1 MMFPASCNPNQQ
13 YKDDE
18 SVCISEHDQHGCPAD
33 PRFVEAAYALAD
45 RLLGYRQSELQDPSR
60 AAEFL
65 EKAVHD
71 SSHADHREPVQNFA
85 GYLVRRFTG
94 IVDAFL
100 RREKR
105 IEYVDPQALADR
117 YSTLHDELEQI
128 ENRIRLDQVMSF
140 MDSETLRICFRVL
153 DGHTMADVARELSI
167 TPNALYLRFRRGCT
181 KAIER
186 MEAGDPR
193 VPIAGKPLE

>member
-1 MMFPASCNPNQQ
+1 MMFPGSCNPNPQCNQ
-13 YKDDE
+13 DE
-18 SVCISEHDQHGCPAD
+18 SVWIREQDQHGRPAD
-33 PRFVEAAYALAD
+33 PRFVQAAYTLAD
-45 RLLGYRQSELQDPSR
+45 RLLGYRQNELQDPSR

-65 EKAVHD
+65 EKAVHA

-100 RREKR
+100 KREKR
-105 IEYVDPQALADR
+105 VEYVDPQALANR

-153 DGHTMADVARELSI
+153 DGHTMADVARELGI

-186 MEAGDPR
+186 MEAGDPPVR
-193 VPIAGKPLE
+193 

>member
-1 MMFPASCNPNQQ
+1 MMFPASCNPNPQCNE
-13 YKDDE
+13 DE
-18 SVCISEHDQHGCPAD
+18 STWIREQDQHGRPAD
-33 PRFVEAAYALAD
+33 PRFVQAAYALAD
-45 RLLGYRQSELQDPSR
+45 RLLLYRHSELRDPSR

-65 EKAVHD
+65 EKAVHA
-71 SSHADHREPVQNFA
+71 STHADHRETVQNFA

-94 IVDAFL
+94 IVDAVL
-100 RREKR
+100 KREKR
-105 IEYVDPQALADR
+105 VEYVDPQALANR

-153 DGHTMADVARELSI
+153 DGHTMADVARELGI

-186 MEAGDPR
+186 MEAGDPHVR
-193 VPIAGKPLE
+193 

>member
-1 MMFPASCNPNQQ
+1 MFPGSCNPNPQCNQ
-13 YKDDE
+13 DE
-18 SVCISEHDQHGCPAD
+18 SVWIREQDQHGRPAD
-33 PRFVEAAYALAD
+33 PRFVQAAYTLAD
-45 RLLGYRQSELQDPSR
+45 RLLGYRQNELQDPRR

-65 EKAVHD
+65 EKAVHA

-94 IVDAFL
+94 IVDAVL
-100 RREKR
+100 KREKR
-105 IEYVDPQALADR
+105 VEYVDPQALANR

-153 DGHTMADVARELSI
+153 DGHTMADVARELGI

-181 KAIER
+181 NAIER
-186 MEAGDPR
+186 MEAGDPPVR
-193 VPIAGKPLE
+193 

>member
-1 MMFPASCNPNQQ
+1 MFPGSCNPNPQCNQ
-13 YKDDE
+13 DE
-18 SVCISEHDQHGCPAD
+18 SVWIREQDQHGRPAD
-33 PRFVEAAYALAD
+33 PRFVQAAYALSD
-45 RLLGYRQSELQDPSR
+45 RLLGYRQNELQDPSR

-65 EKAVHD
+65 EKAVHA

-100 RREKR
+100 KREKR
-105 IEYVDPQALADR
+105 VEYVDPQALANR

-153 DGHTMADVARELSI
+153 DGHTMADVARELGI
-167 TPNALYLRFRRGCT
+167 TPNALYLRFRRGCI

-186 MEAGDPR
+186 MEAGGPR
-193 VPIAGKPLE
+193 DR